1 MSTKTALIAGITGQ
15 DGAYLAKN
23 LLNRGYKIVGTSR
36 DFYSAD
42 LSKLKFLG
50 IEKDIEMISL
60 SPTDFRSVLTS
71 LIKIKPQEIYNLSGQ
86 TSVGL
91 SFEQPVEAME
101 SIAGATLNFLEA
113 IRYLDRDIRFFNAG
127 SSDCFGDTGG
137 IKANE
142 QSQFKP
148 LSPYAIAK
156 CASFWQV
163 SSYRSS
169 YSMYCCS
176 GILSNHESPLR
187 GDRFVTKKIVDTAKR
202 IKLGLE
208 TTLELGNIDITRD
221 WGWSPDYVEAMYLML
236 NNKKADDY
244 IICTGHSHT
253 LEEFIK
259 LTFEKL
265 NLDYKNFLVVNKN
278 LFRPSDIK
286 KSLLSPKKIN
296 DKLSWKASKTLDYII
311 QQMLDQII
319 Y

>member
-1 MSTKTALIAGITGQ
+1 MSTKTALIVGITGQ
-15 DGAYLAKN
+15 DGAYLAEN

-42 LSKLKFLG
+42 LSKLKILG
-50 IEKDIEMISL
+50 IEKDIEIISL

-71 LIKIKPQEIYNLSGQ
+71 LIKIRPQEIYNLSGQ

-127 SSDCFGDTGG
+127 SSDCFGDTGT

-142 QSQFKP
+142 KSQFKP

-187 GDRFVTKKIVDTAKR
+187 GDRFVTKKIVNKAKK

-244 IICTGHSHT
+244 IICTGDSHT
-253 LEEFIK
+253 LEDFIK

-265 NLDYKNFLVVNKN
+265 DLNYKNHLVVNKKF
-278 LFRPSDIK
+278 FRPSDIK
-286 KSLLSPKKIN
+286 NSFLSPNKIN
-296 DKLSWKASKTLDYII
+296 KNLSWKASKKLDSII
-311 QQMLDQII
+311 QQMLDQTI

>member
-187 GDRFVTKKIVDTAKR
+187 GDRFVTKKI
-202 IKLGLE
+202 KLGLE

>member
-23 LLNRGYKIVGTSR
+23 LLNRGYKVVGTSR

-42 LSKLKFLG
+42 LSRLRFLEIDKE
-50 IEKDIEMISL
+50 IEIISL

-71 LIKIKPQEIYNLSGQ
+71 LIKIKPHEIYNLSGQ

-127 SSDCFGDTGG
+127 SSDCFGDTGTK
-137 IKANE
+137 KANE
-142 QSQFKP
+142 NSQFKP

-163 SSYRSS
+163 ASYRSS

-187 GDRFVTKKIVDTAKR
+187 GDRFVTKKIVNKAKK

-208 TTLELGNIDITRD
+208 SRLELGNIDIIRD

-236 NNKKADDY
+236 NNKKANDY
-244 IICTGHSHT
+244 IICTGNSHT

-265 NLDYKNFLVVNKN
+265 NLNYANHLVVNKN

-286 KSLLSPKKIN
+286 NSLLSPNKIYEN
-296 DKLSWKASKTLDYII
+296 LSWKASRGLDYII
-311 QQMLDQII
+311 EQMLN